1 MARKVQRFC
10 IQGKPTK
17 GNSEF
22 FEWETA
28 TICMFVPD
36 DDKELALQRARDELI
51 RRKWEILKFETKST
65 LIEERV
71 REEGGE
77 VWEVYQETLST
88 GKIAFMVFSNHF
100 RTGRKRERLLIPAR
114 VTEQFIDKVVSEAG
128 GRRLNPA
135 EIGIAQRNA
144 DYLLGEYIFEL
155 KELQEEGLEKETHQK
170 KLSELFSPY
179 FLGQPEAVIEPSI
192 LSPEDLL
199 IYLNIVGTPIHNH
212 VRSASKQ
219 IKSTRL
225 LLKKE
230 SLKGGIIFVNS
241 GFSSYPHDLFGE
253 QVERYARKDS
263 KQLDVVIAVTTWVE
277 TNGFD
282 YEIFCQIWP
291 DNSVVPEVIQFKKAF
306 DKHFESM
313 MTDLVR
319 GLLPDEIQRADPRK
333 PVAFSHKG
341 IDFRWEPPRIP
352 LPWEEKEG

>member
-1 MARKVQRFC
+1 MARKVQRYC

-17 GNSEF
+17 ENLEF

-28 TICMFVPD
+28 SICMLVPE
-36 DDKELALQRARDELI
+36 DDKELALRRARDELI
-51 RRKWEILKFETKST
+51 RRKWEILKFDSKGT

-77 VWEVYQETLST
+77 VWDAYQETLST
-88 GKIAFMVFSNHF
+88 GKIAFKVFSNHF
-100 RTGRKRERLLIPAR
+100 RTGRKREHRLIPAR

-135 EIGIAQRNA
+135 EIGITQRNA

-179 FLGQPEAVIEPSI
+179 FLGQSEAVIEPSI
-192 LSPEDLL
+192 LSPKDLL
-199 IYLNIVGTPIHNH
+199 IYLNIIGTPIHNH

-225 LLKKE
+225 LLKNE

-263 KQLDVVIAVTTWVE
+263 KQLDAVIAVTTWVE
-277 TNGFD
+277 TN
-282 YEIFCQIWP
+282 
-291 DNSVVPEVIQFKKAF
+291 
-306 DKHFESM
+306 
-313 MTDLVR
+313 
-319 GLLPDEIQRADPRK
+319 
-333 PVAFSHKG
+333 
-341 IDFRWEPPRIP
+341 
-352 LPWEEKEG
+352 